1 MVISVKDI
9 RVKISPEL
17 IKKYKGVAGI
27 DRTWVPYDLP
37 NNIYDVR
44 LTASDQYP
52 HPDERHVNEDLEKE
66 LEKLKIVGDRIRDS
80 PLYVKTFDKQKVSMQ
95 FFHHMSDEIL
105 DPIDN
110 VRSKARQV
118 HDSQN
123 PDWQAYKDSS

>member
-1 MVISVKDI
+1 MTINVRDVRI
-9 RVKISPEL
+9 KISPEL
-17 IKKYKGVAGI
+17 IKKYKGAAGI
-27 DRTWVPYDLP
+27 DRTWVPYDP
-37 NNIYDVR
+37 ANNIYDVR

-95 FFHHMSDEIL
+95 FFHNMSDEIL

-118 HDSQN
+118 HDSTN